1 VLEAVKVSLPVGDN
15 TVRFLGMGRGS
26 QVVRHGSAKA
36 VCVGSIPTPASSYK
50 PLIGKGFV
58 RVESQS
64 FTGIFTCLA
73 ARSEIGLCSFD

>member
-1 VLEAVKVSLPVGDN
+1 
-15 TVRFLGMGRGS
+15 
-26 QVVRHGSAKA
+26 
-36 VCVGSIPTPASSYK
+36 
-50 PLIGKGFV
+50 LIGKGFV